1 MEARQLLE
9 VLSVAE
15 RLKDATRHC
24 YTSGGRR
31 ESVAE
36 HSWRITLMAYLV
48 SDEFPEADLTK
59 LLKMCLIHDLGEAFT
74 GDIPT
79 FDKTDS
85 DEAKE
90 AAVLDQWVRELP
102 QPFAEEMRTLYRE
115 MDERKTLESRIY
127 KALDN
132 LEALIQHNESD
143 ISTWIPLEYDLQMT
157 YGNDKVQFSEYLRS
171 LRDEIRNDSIAK
183 IQEAENRGS
192 SVQKI
197 DKETQKEVN

>member
-1 MEARQLLE
+1 MEARKLLE

-48 SDEFPEADLTK
+48 SDEFPEANLTK

-115 MDERKTLESRIY
+115 MDERETLESRIY

>member
-1 MEARQLLE
+1 MEARKLLE

-48 SDEFPEADLTK
+48 SGEFPEADLTK

-90 AAVLDQWVRELP
+90 AAVLDRWVRELP

-183 IQEAENRGS
+183 IQEAENSKKNR
-192 SVQKI
+192 V
-197 DKETQKEVN
+197 

>member
-1 MEARQLLE
+1 MEARKLLE

-59 LLKMCLIHDLGEAFT
+59 LLKMCLIHDRGEAFT

-79 FDKTDS
+79 FDKTDF

-90 AAVLDQWVRELP
+90 AAVLDRWVRELP

-183 IQEAENRGS
+183 IQEAENSGS

>member
-1 MEARQLLE
+1 
-9 VLSVAE
+9 
-15 RLKDATRHC
+15 
-24 YTSGGRR
+24 
-31 ESVAE
+31 
-36 HSWRITLMAYLV
+36 MAYLV

-79 FDKTDS
+79 FDKTDF

-90 AAVLDQWVRELP
+90 AAVLDRWVRELP

-183 IQEAENRGS
+183 IQEAENSGS

>member
-1 MEARQLLE
+1 METRKLLE

-79 FDKTDS
+79 FDKTDF

-90 AAVLDQWVRELP
+90 AAVLDRWVRELP

-183 IQEAENRGS
+183 IQEAENSGS

>member
-1 MEARQLLE
+1 MEARKLLE

-90 AAVLDQWVRELP
+90 TAVLDQWVRELP

-183 IQEAENRGS
+183 IQEAENSGS

-197 DKETQKEVN
+197 DKETQKGVN

>member
-1 MEARQLLE
+1 MEARKLLE

>member
-1 MEARQLLE
+1 MEARKLLE

-157 YGNDKVQFSEYLRS
+157 YGNDKVQFSEYLRL

>member
-1 MEARQLLE
+1 METRKLLE

-36 HSWRITLMAYLV
+36 HSWRMTLMAYLV

-90 AAVLDQWVRELP
+90 AAVLNQWVRGLP

-115 MDERKTLESRIY
+115 MDERRTLEARIY

-183 IQEAENRGS
+183 IQEAENSGS